1 MLTVAVVSA
10 NPESSSSLRACL
22 QQSGLVQGVRELAP
36 SGNLDPRPGEA
47 APDVILLDLGLDV
60 EPYFATAA
68 SWRRRF
74 PAVRVIGCAP
84 SLQLDS
90 ALLLRAMRSGVQEF
104 LPKPVDPAL
113 LRDALVRFAQERE
126 ANGFRRQD
134 NLILV
139 VGAKGGVGTSTVAV
153 NLGVQLVAQA
163 GRKRVLL
170 LDLARPLGHLSL
182 MLDLKPRFGI
192 RDAIE
197 NLDHLDGHFLNG
209 IVMRH
214 KSGVEV
220 LAGTS
225 HAEQWEGIS
234 GEALG
239 RVASVAQNSC
249 DFVFV
254 DGGVAGVLD
263 CDRIL
268 QTARAIVLVTAIS
281 VPALW
286 ALERRVVELTA
297 QGIDPAR
304 IRVLINRWRRGDED
318 ALQNIEKRMKH
329 PIFARLPND
338 FRQVSEAEN
347 LGITLSGNHNNVL
360 VDKFRQLASQ
370 LTGVSIATTD
380 KPGRGGFFS
389 FAPKR

>member
-1 MLTVAVVSA
+1 M
-10 NPESSSSLRACL
+10 
-22 QQSGLVQGVRELAP
+22 
-36 SGNLDPRPGEA
+36 DPRPGEA

-74 PAVRVIGCAP
+74 PAVRVIACAS
-84 SLQLDS
+84 SLQLDPV
-90 ALLLRAMRSGVQEF
+90 LLLQAMRSGVQEF
-104 LPKPVDPAL
+104 LPKPVDAAL
-113 LRDALVRFAQERE
+113 LRDVLVRFAQERE
-126 ANGFRRQD
+126 ASGFRRQD

-139 VGAKGGVGTSTVAV
+139 VGAKGGVGTSTVAA
-153 NLGVQLVAQA
+153 NLGVQLAQA
-163 GRKRVLL
+163 SRKRVLL

-182 MLDLKPRFGI
+182 MFDLQPRFGI

-197 NLDHLDGHFLNG
+197 NLDHLDGHFLHG
-209 IVMRH
+209 IVMHH

-225 HAEQWEGIS
+225 HAEQWESIS

-263 CDRIL
+263 CDRML
-268 QTARAIVLVTAIS
+268 QTARAIVLVSAIS

-304 IRVLINRWRRGDED
+304 IRVLINRWRRGDEE

-338 FRQVSEAEN
+338 FQQASEAEN
-347 LGITLSGNHNNVL
+347 LGIPLSGNHNNAL
-360 VDKFRQLASQ
+360 VDKFRQLACQ
-370 LTGVSIATTD
+370 LTGVTTAPAE
-380 KPGRGGFFS
+380 KRGRGGFLS
-389 FAPKR
+389 FPAKR